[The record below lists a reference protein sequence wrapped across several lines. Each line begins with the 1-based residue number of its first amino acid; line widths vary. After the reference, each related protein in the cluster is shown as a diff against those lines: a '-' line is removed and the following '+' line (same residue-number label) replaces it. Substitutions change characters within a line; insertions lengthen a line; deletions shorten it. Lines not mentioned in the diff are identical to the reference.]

1 MIFQLLAGEKKPKIM
16 SQLNIGSLEILG
28 VATGVKR
35 ETSDLLEV
43 KTILVLNQPAH
54 GLHQLTHGLMML
66 EIKLNQKLKMLCL
79 NNS

>member
-1 MIFQLLAGEKKPKIM
+1 MIFQLLVGEKKLKIM
-16 SQLNIGSLEILG
+16 SQPSIGLLETLG
-28 VATGVKR
+28 VATGVK
-35 ETSDLLEV
+35 EEISDLLEV